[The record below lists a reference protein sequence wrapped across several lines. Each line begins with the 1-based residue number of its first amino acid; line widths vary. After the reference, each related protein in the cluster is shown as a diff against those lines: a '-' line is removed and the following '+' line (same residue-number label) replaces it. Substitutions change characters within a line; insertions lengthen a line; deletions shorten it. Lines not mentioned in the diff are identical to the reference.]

1 MRRGCERY
9 EKETGPVRQRKSGVR
24 LTEKKNIRI
33 KQIFFYYKNTL
44 IILPFGLSLLNLQII
59 AIVMQMKRINRLKIV
74 LAEQGKTGKWLAHA
88 LGKNESTVS
97 RWCTNEVQPSVETLL
112 TIAETLKIDIKELLC
127 STQICNQDDGIQ
139 I

>member
-1 MRRGCERY
+1 MY
-9 EKETGPVRQRKSGVR
+9 
-24 LTEKKNIRI
+24 
-33 KQIFFYYKNTL
+33 
-44 IILPFGLSLLNLQII
+44 II
-59 AIVMQMKRINRLKIV
+59 AIFMQIKRINRLKPV

-112 TIAETLKIDIKELLC
+112 KIAETLKIDIKELLC
-127 STQICNQDDGIQ
+127 STQICNQDDSTQ